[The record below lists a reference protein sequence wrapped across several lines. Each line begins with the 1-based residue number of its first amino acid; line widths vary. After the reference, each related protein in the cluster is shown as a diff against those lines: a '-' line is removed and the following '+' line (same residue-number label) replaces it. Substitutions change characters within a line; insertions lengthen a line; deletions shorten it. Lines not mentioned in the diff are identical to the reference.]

1 MLNPTPNP
9 SNTATTT
16 GGAILVEQLL
26 INGVDTIYGVPGE
39 SYLGVLDAM
48 YPVEDKLKFI
58 IARVENGAANMAESY
73 GKLTG
78 KPGVCMVTRGPGA
91 AHATIGVHTAMQ
103 DSTPM
108 VVLIGQVGRAMK
120 DREAF
125 QEVDYRAM
133 FGPLAKWVAEIDR
146 AERIPEYLARAFH
159 LAQSGRPGPV
169 VLSLPEDLTSDEI
182 AVPEGG
188 FTARPMAAAAMTL
201 AAPQQSLIDDAM
213 AMLAKAERPFV
224 IAGGPSWD
232 NAGRDA
238 LTAFAEQNNLPVGC
252 SFRAQDRFDN
262 RHKNYA
268 GDVGIGINPDLQKA
282 VQDSD
287 LLIVFGAR
295 LGEMTTG
302 GYSRI
307 QPPKS
312 AQKLIHIHPS
322 DLELNSVY
330 QADLAIQSGCSL
342 AAHAFVAAPSITNR
356 PWDQWTAQRQT
367 DYQENIKPR
376 PAPGPLNMSE
386 VMAHLNAI
394 LPDDAIVCNGAGNS
408 TAWLHRHFQYRD
420 FASQAAPTSGAM
432 GYGVPAA
439 VAASLIYP
447 EREVVAVVGD
457 GCFQM
462 AMAELGT
469 AAQYDAK
476 PIIIVVNNSM
486 YGTIRMHQE
495 REYPTRV
502 IATDLVN
509 PDFVDL
515 AKSYGWHAARL
526 DKTEEFAD
534 AYAAAKASGKA
545 ALLELVIDP
554 EAITT
559 RQTLSEIRSA
569 ALAT

>member
-1 MLNPTPNP
+1 MPPG
-9 SNTATTT
+9 SKTT

-26 INGVDTIYGVPGE
+26 INQVDTIYGVPGE

-48 YPVEDKLKFI
+48 YPHEQALKFI
-58 IARVENGAANMAESY
+58 IARVENGAANMAETY

-91 AHATIGVHTAMQ
+91 AHATIGIHTAMQ

-108 VVLIGQVGRAMK
+108 VVLIGQVGRGMK

-125 QEVDYRAM
+125 QEVNYRAM
-133 FGPLAKWVAEIDR
+133 FGPLVKWVAEIDR

-169 VLSLPEDLTSDEI
+169 VLSLPEDLTSDHVT
-182 AVPEGG
+182 VPEGG
-188 FTARPMAAAAMTL
+188 FTARPMAPAATTL
-201 AAPQQSLIDDAM
+201 AAPDPTQIAQAM

-224 IAGGPSWD
+224 MAGGPSWGD
-232 NAGRDA
+232 DGRDA
-238 LTAFAEQNNLPVGC
+238 LTRFVEANNLPVGC

-262 RHKNYA
+262 RHQNYA
-268 GDVGIGINPDLQKA
+268 GDVGIGINPALAKA
-282 VQDSD
+282 VDESD
-287 LLIVFGAR
+287 LLIVIGPR

-302 GYSRI
+302 GYSRVT
-307 QPPKS
+307 PPKS
-312 AQKLIHIHPS
+312 HQILIHIHPS

-330 QADLAIQSGCSL
+330 QADLAIQSGCGL
-342 AAHAFVAAPSITNR
+342 AAKALAEQPAISNR
-356 PWDQWTAQRQT
+356 PWDDWTAARQA
-367 DYQENIKPR
+367 DYQENIKPK

-386 VMAHLNAI
+386 VMAHLNAV
-394 LPDDAIVCNGAGNS
+394 LPADAIVCNGAGNS

-420 FASQAAPTSGAM
+420 ARTQAAPTSGAM

-439 VAASLIYP
+439 VAAALLYP
-447 EREVVAVVGD
+447 ERDVIAVVGD

-469 AAQYDAK
+469 VAQYGGK
-476 PIIIVVNNSM
+476 PVLIVVNNGM

-509 PDFVDL
+509 PDFVEL
-515 AKSYGWHAARL
+515 AQSYGWHAARV
-526 DKTEEFAD
+526 TETDQFAP
-534 AYAAAKASGKA
+534 AYQAAKDSGKA
-545 ALLELVIDP
+545 GLLELVIDP

-569 ALAT
+569 ALKG